1 MTISP
6 ADLLNPTL
14 LKNHCSFADFNG
26 TSLQGIYENCK
37 QTVDLI
43 KSTYNSILLANFH
56 KYNMHKDNK
65 NSPKLEKFNVIMFKK
80 DSSYYYGIVVDIYKD
95 QIEILSSGVSYV
107 RPITEVVHITNLTV
121 AQ

>member
-1 MTISP
+1 
-6 ADLLNPTL
+6 
-14 LKNHCSFADFNG
+14 
-26 TSLQGIYENCK
+26 
-37 QTVDLI
+37 
-43 KSTYNSILLANFH
+43 
-56 KYNMHKDNK
+56 
-65 NSPKLEKFNVIMFKK
+65 MFKK